1 MSDEYDV
8 SSYTEEQLLSILN
21 LNNPSDRELEAKILS
36 MIRKYKNLENPSGDK
51 LATFFSDIYDRFFET
66 EEENTVE
73 GFLTLPDSYDF
84 GNLQIQ
90 DLGNLQAT
98 GANVN
103 ILPPGTT
110 KAYNLL
116 SGSGKDEPGE
126 VGSANVGYMISQGQ
140 GQGQGQG
147 SKQEP
152 GVQLTKPLEYSKDNL
167 NPLLKQTIKRIISI
181 DSQYRDNKDT
191 TPTTNFTF
199 NLSEPLRDVVSL
211 SLYSIQIPYTW
222 YTVNSD
228 FGGNFFYLKGN
239 APGIDNGNHDYK
251 ISINPGNYI
260 SSDLVSNVNTSLR
273 ALATT
278 YTDVSFGTTQA
289 VYNNGLQ
296 SNASGTSKAQ
306 LQIDITKIYNESN
319 YYLNFKNNWSSPNY
333 VLDICGN
340 QNYQKRNSTLGG
352 YLGFNNQV
360 QSCSA
365 IYSTY
370 FAYFS
375 TAVYANNIT
384 SRECDVSG
392 NGTFTIVPYVGKS
405 YQTAT
410 TTYTPITITIPN
422 GKYTHYQVVQQFNL
436 ALTSHPNL
444 DPNYSFCKW
453 VDLSGQDSYGVP
465 LYQNGYSYLQISCK
479 LNPKTAPIVEN
490 RKIAAI
496 LPIAS
501 NSIFVDVS
509 QNSYN
514 SFFKVAY
521 QDNNYDTLGN
531 IVCEFNTLYADASLI
546 QTEYDVSGTT
556 EIRYIC
562 DASGYRDLSANN
574 YYINIPTPGAGV
586 YTLLE
591 YVSTIQTAIN
601 SYTNTLQKTIQN
613 TEFSLRSDN
622 HLYLQTSIR
631 TTFTNAQYAIYA
643 TGKITTL
650 FDISNGTLL
659 SANNIFSNSKYRL
672 NTVTYNPAE
681 DKLIIRPLSG
691 YGNSG
696 AGDFIITFEGQYSST
711 TTLEKYLND
720 TISKFT
726 ESGRTPFSNS
736 TVVYSTNTRFALTM
750 NVQLTLTQKD
760 YKLVF
765 YSDPSNNPILGT
777 IDTNPTADISNSN
790 WRDLDFNISYNLGV
804 NGGTVDVSGTFTT
817 VKNNKQETTNT
828 IIIGASND
836 TFYLTPYSTIDGLQ
850 TANNIYQIAIKIPH
864 AEYPMTQLVDAIN
877 TSLSQNPLSSGTR
890 FSLVSIKGNTFISVR
905 FNINKVFST
914 KDYRVVFYDPFSFV
928 KCYSATSKKGGPHS
942 GQNATWDSTLGWLLG
957 FRNSIEYNL
966 SDYVGITDVVNSA
979 DNLGYYLNTAP
990 NACVLFGDTCV
1001 STNLYNYFLIM
1012 LDDYVQ
1018 NHLNDGL
1025 VTITSQETVLT
1036 HAPSKTI
1043 CDPSDP
1049 EKQIIV
1055 PADYGDTG
1063 VNYTQA
1069 QLYAFNERVKS
1080 DASKTKSYS
1089 SGPFVRDIFGI
1100 VPVKTAGLN
1109 VGSSYVE
1116 FGGTLQNQQRLY
1128 FGPVNIHRMTIQL
1141 LNDRGNLVDLNRAN
1155 WSFSFICE
1163 QLYKNGYS

>member
-66 EEENTVE
+66 EEEENAVE
-73 GFLTLPDSYDF
+73 GFITLPDSF
-84 GNLQIQ
+84 

-98 GANVN
+98 GSN
-103 ILPPGTT
+103 PPGTA
-110 KAYNLL
+110 KSYNLL

-126 VGSANVGYMISQGQ
+126 VGSANVGYMISPGQ
-140 GQGQGQG
+140 GTSQGQGQG
-147 SKQEP
+147 SKQDQ
-152 GVQLTKPLEYSKDNL
+152 GVQLTKPLEYSKDSL

-260 SSDLVSNVNTSLR
+260 SSDLVSNVNTSLK

-289 VYNNGLQ
+289 VYNNGIQ

-306 LQIDITKIYNESN
+306 IQIDITKIYNESN
-319 YYLNFKNNWSSPNY
+319 YYLSFADNWSSPNY
-333 VLDICGN
+333 VLDSSGN
-340 QNYQKRNSTLGG
+340 QNYQKRNLTLGG
-352 YLGFNNQV
+352 YLGFNNRT

-370 FAYFS
+370 FSYFS
-375 TAVYANNIT
+375 TADYANNIT
-384 SRECDVSG
+384 SRECDVNN
-392 NGTFTIVPYVGKS
+392 NGTFTIVPYVGTS

-410 TTYTPITITIPN
+410 IAKTTYTPITITIPN
-422 GKYTHYQVVQQFNL
+422 GNYTQYQVVQQFNL
-436 ALTSHPNL
+436 ALASHPNL

-465 LYQNGYSYLQISCK
+465 LYQNGLSYLQISCK
-479 LNPKTAPIVEN
+479 LNPKTTPIVEN
-490 RKIAAI
+490 LKIAAI

-509 QNSYN
+509 LNLYN
-514 SFFKVAY
+514 SFFKIAY
-521 QDNNYDTLGN
+521 QDNNYDNSGN

-546 QTEYDVSGTT
+546 QTEYEVAGTT
-556 EIRYIC
+556 EIRFIC
-562 DASGYRDLSANN
+562 DASGYKDLSANN
-574 YYINIPTPGAGV
+574 YYINIPTPGSGV

-591 YVSTIQTAIN
+591 YVSAIQTALTAYPN
-601 SYTNTLQKTIQN
+601 VDQKTIKN
-613 TEFSLRSDN
+613 TEFTLRSDS
-622 HLYLQTSIR
+622 HLYLQTSVR
-631 TTFTNAQYAIYA
+631 TIFTNAQYKISA
-643 TGKITTL
+643 TGQIRTL

-659 SANNIFSNSKYRL
+659 SSKNTFSYSKYRL
-672 NTVTYNPAE
+672 TTVTYNPAA
-681 DKLIIRPLSG
+681 DKLIISPLSG

-696 AGDFIITFEGQYSST
+696 AGDFIIDFSGTYAEVPK
-711 TTLEKYLND
+711 LEIYLND
-720 TISKFT
+720 KITKFQD
-726 ESGRTPFSNS
+726 SAGRTPFSNS

-760 YKLVF
+760 YKLIF
-765 YSDPSNNPILGT
+765 YSDPSQNPIPGT
-777 IDTNPTADISNSN
+777 IDTNPTASISNSS
-790 WRDLDFNISYNLGV
+790 WRDLDFDISYNLGV
-804 NGGTVDVSGTFTT
+804 SSGTVDVSGTFTT
-817 VKNNKQETTNT
+817 VKNNKLESTNQ
-828 IIIGASND
+828 IIINASND

-850 TANNIYQIAIKIPH
+850 TPNNMYRIPVTIPH

-877 TSLSQNPLSSGTR
+877 IKLSQNPLSSGTI
-890 FSLVSIKGNTFISVR
+890 FSLVSVKGNTFISVR

-957 FRNSIEYNL
+957 FRNSIEYDL

-1049 EKQIIV
+1049 EKKIIV
-1055 PADYGDTG
+1055 PADYGDPG
-1063 VNYTQA
+1063 VNYSQA

-1163 QLYKNGYS
+1163 QLYKNGLS